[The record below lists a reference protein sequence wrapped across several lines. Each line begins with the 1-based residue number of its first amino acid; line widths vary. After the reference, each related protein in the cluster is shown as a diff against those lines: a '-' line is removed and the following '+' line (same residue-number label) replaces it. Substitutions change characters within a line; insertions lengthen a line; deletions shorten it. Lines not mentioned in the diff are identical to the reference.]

1 MKVSFDTDVG
11 IVRSENQDSVFASS
25 LTRKIALY
33 IVADGMGGHRGGKT
47 ASTMAIDI
55 ISDIIKNDFDKKLEP
70 YAIKEI
76 MISAVKEANKQIYEK
91 SIHDPE
97 LEGMG
102 TTVVVML
109 VINRTLYIASVG
121 DSRAYVISSQGIKQ
135 ITTDHSLVADLVSR
149 GVITEAE
156 ARVHPKRNVITRA
169 VGSEISVEV
178 DFFDVELDK
187 GDIIIGCSDG
197 LHGMLEDN
205 EITEIVS
212 KSNINGSAKN
222 LIACAN
228 EKGGYD
234 NITVVVAKIS

>member
-76 MISAVKEANKQIYEK
+76 MISSVKEANKQIYEK

-212 KSNINGSAKN
+212 KSNINGSAKK